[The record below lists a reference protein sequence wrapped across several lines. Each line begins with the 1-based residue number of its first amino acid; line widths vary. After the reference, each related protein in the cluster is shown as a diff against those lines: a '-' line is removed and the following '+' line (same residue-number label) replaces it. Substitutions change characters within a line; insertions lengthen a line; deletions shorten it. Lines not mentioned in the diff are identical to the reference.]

1 MGETNPSTSRGLSV
15 ALRFLSTDILGH
27 FMTRLR
33 DTLFLLA
40 LTLLI
45 DGRTVAAIDLHI
57 TQPTRNFTTTNQTL
71 VVEGGVASSDQ
82 NEITVSINTP
92 AGVPS
97 LSTIKPSIRAITM
110 DLGGVRQL
118 QAALIRPSVDE
129 RGATGPRRILLAVSE
144 DGTLFTEHVF
154 DVSASVDTLLNR
166 VVVRFPNLVAARFI
180 RMEMLEGWDPDG
192 ILIESLEF
200 LGVDS
205 HIIQPTISSVSVL
218 LDRARRADLSFSI
231 ALLLADGENEIFVVG
246 APLSSR
252 NEEQYVKTILVRYLA
267 DLQSAISDE
276 SRIALSDGVRA
287 SVLIPVDA
295 LDPTVKKIRFF
306 RESSDYADQ
315 VDYRDNARIARATLP
330 VLVYRFEI
338 LKRGNFEVEATS
350 SLSSQPPILAV
361 DEVLEPP
368 STWMAGL
375 VPLPI
380 HLTVDLGD
388 VHTLGQIVVHP
399 NVVDNRSFG
408 PQRGTILV
416 SNDNRDFREVS
427 EVSAFNDG
435 VTAIELPS
443 HVSCRYVRL
452 LITESKQANNV
463 QLNEV
468 QFFNALGSKILR
480 LAVFQQ
486 LPLERPALLEF
497 GYDRADLE
505 RAGVNRETDLRVFTW
520 DTSTREWQL
529 AGGEVDLVRQKV
541 SLELNYISRFAVFQA
556 VPPPELT
563 ARWSLNPFSPDGN
576 GVADVTRLLIPDSR
590 ESDAGN
596 RELVVEIYD
605 LHSKLVRT
613 LISRSTVSS
622 NSISIEWDGTD
633 RTGRPVNIG
642 PYIYEVRMGSR
653 ISNGVI
659 VVAK

>member
-1 MGETNPSTSRGLSV
+1 
-15 ALRFLSTDILGH
+15 
-27 FMTRLR
+27 MTRLR
-33 DTLFLLA
+33 DALFLLA

-45 DGRTVAAIDLHI
+45 DGRAIAAIDLHI

-82 NEITVSINTP
+82 NEIIVSINTP
-92 AGVPS
+92 AGVTS

-129 RGATGPRRILLAVSE
+129 QGATGPRRILLAVSE

-154 DVSASVDTLLNR
+154 DVSASVDALLNR
-166 VVVRFPNLVAARFI
+166 VVVRLPNLTAARFI

-205 HIIQPTISSVSVL
+205 HIIQPSISSVSVL

-252 NEEQYVKTILVRYLA
+252 NEEQYVKTILVQYIA
-267 DLQSAISDE
+267 DLQSAMSGE

-287 SVLIPVDA
+287 SVLVPVDA
-295 LDPTVKKIRFF
+295 FDPTVKKIRFF
-306 RESSDYADQ
+306 RESSDYANQ
-315 VDYRDNARIARATLP
+315 FDYRDNARIARGTSP
-330 VLVYRFEI
+330 VFVYRFEI

-388 VHTLGQIVVHP
+388 VHTLGQIVVHS

-427 EVSAFNDG
+427 DVSAFNDG

-520 DTSTREWQL
+520 DTSTHEWQL
-529 AGGEVDLVRQKV
+529 AGGEVDLVSQKV
-541 SLELNYISRFAVFQA
+541 SLELNYISQFAVFQA

-622 NSISIEWDGTD
+622 NSISVEWDGTD

-642 PYIYEVRMGSR
+642 PYIYQVRMGPR

>member
-1 MGETNPSTSRGLSV
+1 
-15 ALRFLSTDILGH
+15 
-27 FMTRLR
+27 MTRLR
-33 DTLFLLA
+33 VTLFILA

-45 DGRTVAAIDLHI
+45 DGRTIAAIDLYI
-57 TQPTRNFTTTNQTL
+57 TQPTRNFTTANQTL
-71 VVEGGVASSDQ
+71 IVEGGVASSDQ
-82 NEITVSINTP
+82 NEIIVTINTP
-92 AGVPS
+92 AGVSS
-97 LSTIKPSIRAITM
+97 LSSIKPSIRAITM
-110 DLGGVRQL
+110 DLGSVRQL
-118 QAALIRPSVDE
+118 QAVIIRPSVDE

-144 DGTLFTEHVF
+144 DGTLFTEHYL
-154 DVSASVDTLLNR
+154 DVSASLDARLDR
-166 VVVRFPNLVAARFI
+166 VVVHLPTLTDARFI

-200 LGVDS
+200 LGVDNQ
-205 HIIQPTISSVSVL
+205 IIQPSISSVSIL
-218 LDRARRADLSFSI
+218 IDRARRTHLSFSI
-231 ALLLADGENEIFVVG
+231 ALLLAEGENEIFVVG
-246 APLSSR
+246 TSPSSR
-252 NEEQYVKTILVRYLA
+252 NEQQHVKTILVRYVA

-276 SRIALSDGVRA
+276 SRFVLSDGVGA
-287 SVLIPVDA
+287 SVLVPVDA

-306 RESSDYADQ
+306 RESSDYAGQ
-315 VDYRDNARIARATLP
+315 FDYQDNARIARGTLP

-361 DEVLEPP
+361 DDVLEPP

-399 NVVDNRSFG
+399 NVVNNRSFG
-408 PQRGTILV
+408 PQRGIILV

-427 EVSAFNDG
+427 DVIAFNDG
-435 VTAIELPS
+435 VTAIELPP

-468 QFFNALGSKILR
+468 QFFNTFGSKILR
-480 LAVFQQ
+480 LAVSRQ

-520 DTSTREWQL
+520 DTSTHEWQL
-529 AGGEVDLVRQKV
+529 AGGQVDLARQKV
-541 SLELNYISRFAVFQA
+541 RLELNYISQFAVFQA

-576 GVADVTRLLIPDSR
+576 GVADVTRLMIPDSR
-590 ESDAGN
+590 EGDAGN

-613 LISRSTVSS
+613 LINRSTVSS

-642 PYIYEVRMGSR
+642 PYIYQVRLGSR

>member
-1 MGETNPSTSRGLSV
+1 
-15 ALRFLSTDILGH
+15 
-27 FMTRLR
+27 MTRLR
-33 DTLFLLA
+33 GTLFLLA

-45 DGRTVAAIDLHI
+45 DGRTIAAIDLHI

-118 QAALIRPSVDE
+118 QAALIRSSVDE

-144 DGTLFTEHVF
+144 DGTLFAKHVF
-154 DVSASVDTLLNR
+154 DVSASVDALLNR
-166 VVVRFPNLVAARFI
+166 VVVRFPNLIAARFI

-218 LDRARRADLSFSI
+218 LDRARRTDLSFSI

-295 LDPTVKKIRFF
+295 LDPTVKNIRFF

-315 VDYRDNARIARATLP
+315 FDYRDNARIARGTLP

-388 VHTLGQIVVHP
+388 AHTLGQIVVHP

-541 SLELNYISRFAVFQA
+541 SLELNYISQFAVFQA

-590 ESDAGN
+590 EGDAGN

-613 LISRSTVSS
+613 LISRLTVSS
-622 NSISIEWDGTD
+622 NSISVEWDGTD

-642 PYIYEVRMGSR
+642 PYIYQVRMGSR

>member
-1 MGETNPSTSRGLSV
+1 
-15 ALRFLSTDILGH
+15 
-27 FMTRLR
+27 MTRLR
-33 DTLFLLA
+33 VTLLLLA

-45 DGRTVAAIDLHI
+45 DDRAIAAIDLYI

-82 NEITVSINTP
+82 NAITVTINTP
-92 AGVPS
+92 AGVSS
-97 LSTIKPSIRAITM
+97 LSSIKPSIRAITM
-110 DLGGVRQL
+110 DLGSVRQL
-118 QAALIRPSVDE
+118 QAVIIRSSVDE

-144 DGTLFTEHVF
+144 DGTLFTEHYLN
-154 DVSASVDTLLNR
+154 VSASFDARLDRVIVHLPTLT
-166 VVVRFPNLVAARFI
+166 AARFI
-180 RMEMLEGWDPDG
+180 RMEMLEGWDPDE

-200 LGVDS
+200 LDVDS
-205 HIIQPTISSVSVL
+205 QTIQPSISSVSIL
-218 LDRARRADLSFSI
+218 LDRARRTDPSFSI
-231 ALLLADGENEIFVVG
+231 ALLLAEGENEIFVVG
-246 APLSSR
+246 TSPSSR

-267 DLQSAISDE
+267 DLQSAISDQ
-276 SRIALSDGVRA
+276 SRFVLSDGVGA
-287 SVLIPVDA
+287 SVFVPVDA

-306 RESSDYADQ
+306 RESSDYVGQ
-315 VDYRDNARIARATLP
+315 FDYQDNARIARGTLP

-361 DEVLEPP
+361 DDVLEPP

-399 NVVDNRSFG
+399 NVVNNRSFG
-408 PQRGTILV
+408 PQRGIILV

-427 EVSAFNDG
+427 DVSAFNDG

-443 HVSCRYVRL
+443 RVSCRYVRL

-468 QFFNALGSKILR
+468 QFFNTLGSKILR
-480 LAVFQQ
+480 LAVSRQ

-505 RAGVNRETDLRVFTW
+505 HAGVNRETDLRVFTW

-529 AGGEVDLVRQKV
+529 AGGQVDLARQKV
-541 SLELNYISRFAVFQA
+541 RLELNYISQFAVFQA

-576 GVADVTRLLIPDSR
+576 GVADVTRLMIPDSR
-590 ESDAGN
+590 EGDAGD

-613 LISRSTVSS
+613 LINRSIINA

-642 PYIYEVRMGSR
+642 PYIYQVRMGSQ
-653 ISNGVI
+653 INNGVI

>member
-1 MGETNPSTSRGLSV
+1 
-15 ALRFLSTDILGH
+15 
-27 FMTRLR
+27 MTRLR
-33 DTLFLLA
+33 DTLFVLA

-45 DGRTVAAIDLHI
+45 DGRTIAAIDLHI

-92 AGVPS
+92 AGVPG
-97 LSTIKPSIRAITM
+97 LSTTKPSIRAITM
-110 DLGGVRQL
+110 DLGSVRQL

-154 DVSASVDTLLNR
+154 DVSASVDALLNR
-166 VVVRFPNLVAARFI
+166 VVVRFPNLIAARFI

-231 ALLLADGENEIFVVG
+231 PLLLADGENEIFVVG
-246 APLSSR
+246 APLPSR

-315 VDYRDNARIARATLP
+315 FDYRDNARIARGTLP

-338 LKRGNFEVEATS
+338 LKRGNFEIEATS

-590 ESDAGN
+590 EGDAGN

-622 NSISIEWDGTD
+622 NSISVEWDGTD

-642 PYIYEVRMGSR
+642 PYIYQVRMGSR

>member
-1 MGETNPSTSRGLSV
+1 
-15 ALRFLSTDILGH
+15 
-27 FMTRLR
+27 MTHLR
-33 DTLFLLA
+33 DALFLLA

-45 DGRTVAAIDLHI
+45 DGRAIAAIDLHI

-82 NEITVSINTP
+82 NEIIVSINTP

-97 LSTIKPSIRAITM
+97 LSTIKPSIHAITM

-154 DVSASVDTLLNR
+154 DVSANVDALLNR
-166 VVVRFPNLVAARFI
+166 VVVRLPNLIAARFI

-205 HIIQPTISSVSVL
+205 HIIQPSISSVSVL

-267 DLQSAISDE
+267 DLQSAMSGE

-287 SVLIPVDA
+287 SVLVPVDA
-295 LDPTVKKIRFF
+295 FDPTVKKIRLF
-306 RESSDYADQ
+306 RESSDYANQ
-315 VDYRDNARIARATLP
+315 FDYRDNARIARGTSP
-330 VLVYRFEI
+330 VFVYRFEI
-338 LKRGNFEVEATS
+338 LKRGNFAVDATS

-388 VHTLGQIVVHP
+388 VHTLGQIVVHS

-427 EVSAFNDG
+427 DVSAFNDG

-480 LAVFQQ
+480 LAVFQE

-520 DTSTREWQL
+520 DTSTHEWQL

-541 SLELNYISRFAVFQA
+541 NLELNYISQFAVFQA
-556 VPPPELT
+556 VPLPELT

-576 GVADVTRLLIPDSR
+576 GVADVTRLLIPDFR
-590 ESDAGN
+590 ESAVGN

-622 NSISIEWDGTD
+622 SSISLEWDGTD

-642 PYIYEVRMGSR
+642 PYIYQVRMGSR

>member
-1 MGETNPSTSRGLSV
+1 
-15 ALRFLSTDILGH
+15 
-27 FMTRLR
+27 MTRLR
-33 DTLFLLA
+33 DALFLLA

-45 DGRTVAAIDLHI
+45 DGRAIAAIDLHI

-82 NEITVSINTP
+82 NEIIVSINTP

-154 DVSASVDTLLNR
+154 DVSASVDALLNR
-166 VVVRFPNLVAARFI
+166 VVVRFPNLISARFI

-267 DLQSAISDE
+267 DLQSAMSGE
-276 SRIALSDGVRA
+276 SRIALGDGVRA
-287 SVLIPVDA
+287 SVLVPVDA
-295 LDPTVKKIRFF
+295 FDPTVKKIRFF
-306 RESSDYADQ
+306 RESSGYAHQ
-315 VDYRDNARIARATLP
+315 FDYRDNARIARGTSP
-330 VLVYRFEI
+330 VFVYRFEI

-388 VHTLGQIVVHP
+388 VHTLGQIVVHS

-427 EVSAFNDG
+427 DVSAFNDG

-468 QFFNALGSKILR
+468 QFFNALGSKILK
-480 LAVFQQ
+480 LTVFQQ

-520 DTSTREWQL
+520 DTSTQEWQL

-541 SLELNYISRFAVFQA
+541 SLELNYISQFAVFQA

-622 NSISIEWDGTD
+622 NSISVEWDGTD

-642 PYIYEVRMGSR
+642 PYIYQVRMGSR

>member
-1 MGETNPSTSRGLSV
+1 M
-15 ALRFLSTDILGH
+15 A
-27 FMTRLR
+27 RLHA
-33 DTLFLLA
+33 TLFLLVV
-40 LTLLI
+40 TILI
-45 DGRTVAAIDLHI
+45 DGRAIAAIDLYI

-110 DLGGVRQL
+110 DLGGVREL

-129 RGATGPRRILLAVSE
+129 RGATGPRRILLAISE
-144 DGTLFTEHVF
+144 DGALFTEHYL
-154 DVSASVDTLLNR
+154 DVSARVDVLLNR
-166 VVVRFPNLVAARFI
+166 VVVRLPNLVAARFI

-205 HIIQPTISSVSVL
+205 HIIQPSISSVSVL
-218 LDRARRADLSFSI
+218 LDRARRTDLSFSI

-252 NEEQYVKTILVRYLA
+252 NGEQYVKTILVRYLA
-267 DLQSAISDE
+267 DLQSAIFDE
-276 SRIALSDGVRA
+276 SRFALSDGVRA
-287 SVLIPVDA
+287 SVLVPVDA

-306 RESSDYADQ
+306 RESSDYVDQ
-315 VDYRDNARIARATLP
+315 FDYRDNAHIARGTLP

-338 LKRGNFEVEATS
+338 LKRGNFEVEATN

-416 SNDNRDFREVS
+416 SDDNRDFREVS

-435 VTAIELPS
+435 VTAIEIPS

-468 QFFNALGSKILR
+468 QFFNTLGSKILR

-520 DTSTREWQL
+520 DTSTHEWQL

-541 SLELNYISRFAVFQA
+541 SLELNYISQFAVFQA
-556 VPPPELT
+556 VPPPDLT

-590 ESDAGN
+590 EGDAGN

-613 LISRSTVSS
+613 LVSRSTVGS

-633 RTGRPVNIG
+633 RTGRPVDIG
-642 PYIYEVRMGSR
+642 PYIYQVRMGSR

>member
-1 MGETNPSTSRGLSV
+1 
-15 ALRFLSTDILGH
+15 
-27 FMTRLR
+27 MTRLR
-33 DTLFLLA
+33 DALFLLA

-45 DGRTVAAIDLHI
+45 DGRTIAAIDLHI

-97 LSTIKPSIRAITM
+97 LSTVKPSIRAITM

-144 DGTLFTEHVF
+144 DGTLFAEHVF
-154 DVSASVDTLLNR
+154 DVSASVDALLNR
-166 VVVRFPNLVAARFI
+166 VVVRFPNLIAARFI

-205 HIIQPTISSVSVL
+205 HIIQPSISSVSVL

-287 SVLIPVDA
+287 SVLVPVDA

-315 VDYRDNARIARATLP
+315 FDYRDNARIARGTLP

-541 SLELNYISRFAVFQA
+541 SLELNYISQFAVFQA

-590 ESDAGN
+590 EGDAGN

-622 NSISIEWDGTD
+622 NSISVEWDGTD

-642 PYIYEVRMGSR
+642 PYIYQVRMGSR

>member
-1 MGETNPSTSRGLSV
+1 
-15 ALRFLSTDILGH
+15 
-27 FMTRLR
+27 MTRLR
-33 DTLFLLA
+33 DTLFVLA

-45 DGRTVAAIDLHI
+45 DGRTIAAIDLHI

-82 NEITVSINTP
+82 NEIIVSINTP

-129 RGATGPRRILLAVSE
+129 RGAMGPRRILLAVSE

-154 DVSASVDTLLNR
+154 DVSAKADAPLNP
-166 VVVRFPNLVAARFI
+166 VVVRLPNLTSARFVRI
-180 RMEMLEGWDPDG
+180 EMLEGWDPDG
-192 ILIESLEF
+192 ILIESIEF
-200 LGVDS
+200 LGIDS
-205 HIIQPTISSVSVL
+205 HIIQPSISSVSVL
-218 LDRARRADLSFSI
+218 LDRARRTHLSFSI

-287 SVLIPVDA
+287 SVLVPVDA

-306 RESSDYADQ
+306 RESSDYVDQ
-315 VDYRDNARIARATLP
+315 FDYRDNAHIARGTLP

-388 VHTLGQIVVHP
+388 VHNLGQIVVHP

-416 SNDNRDFREVS
+416 SDDNRDFREVS

-505 RAGVNRETDLRVFTW
+505 RAGANRETDLRVFTW
-520 DTSTREWQL
+520 DTSTHEWQL

-590 ESDAGN
+590 EGDAGN

-622 NSISIEWDGTD
+622 NSISVEWDGTD

-642 PYIYEVRMGSR
+642 PYIYQVRMGSR